1 MNICAIIQA
10 RLGSTRLPKKLFL
23 DLSGKPL
30 IWHVINRLTFS
41 KQISKIILAT
51 TDQNIDDELVDWS
64 KKNNIDYFRGDEN
77 DVLSRYYLCSKKIN
91 ADIIIRITSDDPFK
105 DPFLIDRLIEIL
117 LKEKLDFIFNN
128 YPPSYPEGLDTEIF
142 TFDALEKA
150 YLNTNSKFDRE
161 HVTQF
166 FYKNI
171 ELFNTRNILNNENL
185 SNYRWTIDTELDY
198 ELIRKI
204 YDLLYENNKLF
215 NMKDILNLYEDFP
228 FLHEINCKVKRSDMY
243 KNL

>member
-23 DLSGKPL
+23 ELSGKPL

-41 KQISKIILAT
+41 KQISKILLAT

-77 DVLSRYYLCSKKIN
+77 DVLSRYYFCAKKFK

-105 DPFLIDRLIEIL
+105 DPFLIDRLIETL
-117 LKEKLDFIFNN
+117 LNEKLDFIFNN

-150 YLNTNSKFDRE
+150 YLNTNSNYDRE

-185 SNYRWTIDTELDY
+185 SNYRWTIDTQLDY

-204 YDLLYENNKLF
+204 YELLYENNKLF